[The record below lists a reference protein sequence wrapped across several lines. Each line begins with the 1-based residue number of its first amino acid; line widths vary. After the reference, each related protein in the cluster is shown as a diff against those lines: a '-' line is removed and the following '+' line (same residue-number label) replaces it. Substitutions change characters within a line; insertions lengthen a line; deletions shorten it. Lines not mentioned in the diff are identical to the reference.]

1 MIRKARNTTKEIEA
15 IHSLIAFGAKGGKIL
30 PRSKGEIG
38 KIIDSFYVY
47 TDNGKIV
54 GCCALEI
61 YNRKLAEIRS
71 LVVLPSHQ
79 GKGIATKFVTKCIK
93 KAKKKNIYEVL
104 VITDRDG
111 FFERLGFSKFING
124 QWPMFLKFE
133 ENKVI

>member
-1 MIRKARNTTKEIEA
+1 MIRKASNTTKEIDD
-15 IHSLIAFGAKGGKIL
+15 IYSLISLGATGGKIL
-30 PRSKGEIG
+30 PRSKKEIER
-38 KIIDSFYVY
+38 IIDSFYVSI
-47 TDNGKIV
+47 DNGRIV

-79 GKGIATKFVTKCIK
+79 GRGIATKFVTKCIE

-104 VITDRDG
+104 AITDRDG